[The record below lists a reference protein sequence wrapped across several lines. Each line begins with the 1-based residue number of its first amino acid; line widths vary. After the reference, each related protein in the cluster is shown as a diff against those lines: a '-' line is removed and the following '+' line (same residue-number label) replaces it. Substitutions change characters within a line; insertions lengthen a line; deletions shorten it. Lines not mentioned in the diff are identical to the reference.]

1 MVGDPCV
8 AVSEEIEE
16 RGSDDVARRAR
27 HARAS
32 VIDALNAAPPS
43 SDSRELLAVAARG
56 ISKAFGATAALV
68 DCSFELRRGEVHAIV
83 GENGSGKSTL
93 VKILSG
99 VHRPD
104 SGVLQLGSERVS
116 AVASPHAAQQHGIA
130 TVFQEVLAIGP
141 RSVLENVWL
150 GMEGVLR
157 APTALAE
164 RRARVHDVLAELL
177 SNPPDLDV
185 PVEELSLS
193 QRQACCIA
201 RALVRDPR
209 VLILD
214 ESTSALDA
222 ETCDLV
228 FSAVR
233 RRVSAGMSAIFIS
246 HRMDEVKEVGERVT
260 VMRSG
265 TTVAAGLSSEEAS
278 SAELLRLMTG
288 SDHLADA
295 GTRSGIAAGLTSEPV
310 LRTHGLRLREDAAPI
325 DFELRAGE
333 LVGLA
338 GLDGH
343 GQDGF
348 LWALAAGAVAGR
360 VTVVEGGQETVLDSP
375 WRSARHGVRYVPR
388 ERRAE
393 ALFSGMS
400 VRENFSLATINRD
413 ARWGF
418 IARARSAARLAPYR
432 ERLGIVF
439 DDHDQPIDTLSG
451 GNQQKI
457 ILARVLGA
465 GPRVLL
471 LHDPTRGIDLGAKRD
486 LYAALVELLQAG
498 VGIVMLSSEVDE
510 HVELMDRVLVF
521 REHHVFCELERGQID
536 RKRLISAF
544 FGHSTESHV

>member
-1 MVGDPCV
+1 MAEVRV
-8 AVSEEIEE
+8 T
-16 RGSDDVARRAR
+16 
-27 HARAS
+27 
-32 VIDALNAAPPS
+32 DAPNAASPS
-43 SDSRELLAVAARG
+43 PDSAKPLAVGATDV
-56 ISKAFGATAALV
+56 SKTFGATAALV
-68 DCSFELRRGEVHAIV
+68 ECSFELRRGEVHAIV

-104 SGVLQLGSERVS
+104 AGVLEVGSERLR
-116 AVASPHAAQQHGIA
+116 AFASPRAAQRSGIA
-130 TVFQEVLAIGP
+130 TVFQEVLAVGP

-157 APTALAE
+157 APTSLAE
-164 RRARVHDVLAELL
+164 RKARVHDVLVELL
-177 SNPPDLDV
+177 IRPPDLEA

-222 ETCDLV
+222 ETCERV
-228 FSAVR
+228 FAAVR
-233 RRVSAGMSAIFIS
+233 RRVDGGMSAIFIS

-265 TTVAAGLSSEEAS
+265 TTVAAGLGREEAS

-288 SDHLADA
+288 ADHLADA
-295 GTRSGIAAGLTSEPV
+295 GTRSGIAARPAGEPV

-343 GQDGF
+343 GQDAF
-348 LWALAAGAVAGR
+348 LWALAAGSVGGS
-360 VTVVEGGQETVLDSP
+360 VTVVDGATETALDSP
-375 WRSARHGVRYVPR
+375 WRSARHGVHYVPR

-400 VRENFSLATINRD
+400 VGENFSLATIDRD
-413 ARWGF
+413 TRWGL
-418 IARARSAARLAPYR
+418 IARSRSARRLAPFR
-432 ERLGIVF
+432 ELLGIVF
-439 DDHDQPIDTLSG
+439 GDDGQPIDTLSG

-457 ILARVLGA
+457 ILARVLAA

-471 LHDPTRGIDLGAKRD
+471 LNDPTRGIDLGAKRD
-486 LYAALVELLQAG
+486 LYAALVALVRDG
-498 VGIVMLSSEVDE
+498 VAIVMLSTEVDE

-521 REHHVFCELERGQID
+521 REHHVFCELEREQID
-536 RKRLISAF
+536 RKRLIAGF
-544 FGHSTESHV
+544 FGHSVEAHV